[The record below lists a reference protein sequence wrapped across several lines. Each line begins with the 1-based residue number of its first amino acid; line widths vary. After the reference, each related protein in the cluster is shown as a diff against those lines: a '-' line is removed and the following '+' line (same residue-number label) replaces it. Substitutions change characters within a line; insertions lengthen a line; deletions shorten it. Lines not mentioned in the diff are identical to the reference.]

1 MVMVTNEETFQG
13 NRVADQLGATNK
25 TIPSRAKATVE
36 AHVSV
41 RVAFERRSVSAISPL
56 E

>member
-1 MVMVTNEETFQG
+1 MVIVTKAETFHG

-25 TIPSRAKATVE
+25 TIPSRANATVE

-41 RVAFERRSVSAISPL
+41 RVAFERRSVCAINL
-56 E
+56 LG